1 MVSIDLAFFSQQA
14 GKKVLLEKERKN
26 LCWPS
31 SGFLITLYYRNYF
44 CFKYLKYNLLMMEG
58 IFKTL
63 NLEAPYFP
71 QNNIVRAA
79 SVQAWPS
86 MCSLHALFALC

>member
-71 QNNIVRAA
+71 QNSTVRAA

-86 MCSLHALFALC
+86 MCSLHALFTLC